1 MKKRTKTK
9 TKTQLVVI
17 RNYRDTLFR
26 MLYRNKKRVFAKE
39 QGGGVSYVLV

>member
-1 MKKRTKTK
+1 MKKKNRTKA
-9 TKTQLVVI
+9 KTQPVVI